1 MRTDPIWASSPRR
14 RPGAV
19 LVLAAAGLV
28 AAAGCAATTTGGGPI
43 TVAADRP
50 GAGQAAPRPAHVAPA
65 SAAGSMTT
73 AAPTSASDGTQ
84 PIRAEEPDPTAQRAA
99 APDAAAPDAAATGDT
114 AADGTVTAP
123 VCLPRGLAGALS
135 RTEGA
140 AGHVYTDL
148 VLTNRGTASCRLDG
162 YPAVRFVDL
171 DGAAIGAPAAREED
185 DDPPPEVL
193 LAPGDSAAALL
204 RITQAGIQDGCLTRG
219 DTRAAAALRVT
230 PPGGSGSVAVPVPDG
245 VTACLSTGVRQLLVG
260 PLIAA

>member
-1 MRTDPIWASSPRR
+1 MRTDPIWASSPSR

-19 LVLAAAGLV
+19 LALAAAGLV
-28 AAAGCAATTTGGGPI
+28 AAAGCATTTTGGGPI

-50 GAGQAAPRPAHVAPA
+50 GAGRAAPRPAHVVPLSVAA
-65 SAAGSMTT
+65 STT
-73 AAPTSASDGTQ
+73 TTAPTSASDETE
-84 PIRAEEPDPTAQRAA
+84 PAPAEEPDPTARRAA
-99 APDAAAPDAAATGDT
+99 ATDADAADATASGATAGDAT
-114 AADGTVTAP
+114 ATAP
-123 VCLPRGLAGALS
+123 VCLPGGLAGALS

-162 YPAVRFVDL
+162 YPGVRFVDL
-171 DGAAIGAPAAREED
+171 DGTAIGAPAAREED

-230 PPGGSGSVAVPVPDG
+230 PPGGSDSVAVPVPDG
-245 VTACLSTGVRQLLVG
+245 VTACLSAGVRQLLVG
-260 PLIAA
+260 PLLA